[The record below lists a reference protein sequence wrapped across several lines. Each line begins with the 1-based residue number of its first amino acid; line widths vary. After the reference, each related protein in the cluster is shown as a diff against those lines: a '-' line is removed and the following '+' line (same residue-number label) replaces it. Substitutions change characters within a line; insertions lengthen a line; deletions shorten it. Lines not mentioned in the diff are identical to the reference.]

1 MAKRKTVCVKSS
13 KRNERNTSPKV
24 SKTRTFNKAKEF
36 DEDEFEDDDDS
47 EDDEDDGDFDEEEGD
62 GGDSELPDIFSS
74 YNGWDVWIEKDPAH
88 KFKVTATLDSEYEI
102 EIDRIEIYGDK
113 IDEGAD
119 IETIVAEKIDER
131 DEERASMD
139 DWNRHYGS
147 YMGLSEDPDWFDSY
161 APD

>member
-1 MAKRKTVCVKSS
+1 MGGACGESQLFKRKKDSRS
-13 KRNERNTSPKV
+13 KCGN
-24 SKTRTFNKAKEF
+24 
-36 DEDEFEDDDDS
+36 
-47 EDDEDDGDFDEEEGD
+47 
-62 GGDSELPDIFSS
+62 
-74 YNGWDVWIEKDPAH
+74 VWIEKDPVH
-88 KFKVTATLDSEYEI
+88 KFIVTATLDSEYEI
-102 EIDRIEIYGDK
+102 EIDRIEIYGDE

-119 IETIVAEKIDER
+119 IETVVAEKIDER

>member
-13 KRNERNTSPKV
+13 KRNERNTRPNA
-24 SKTRTFNKAKEF
+24 SKSRSFNKAKEF
-36 DEDEFEDDDDS
+36 DDEDEV
-47 EDDEDDGDFDEEEGD
+47 DEDDGD
-62 GGDSELPDIFSS
+62 DSELPDIFSS
-74 YNGWDVWIEKDPAH
+74 YNGWNVWIEKDPVH
-88 KFKVTATLDSEYEI
+88 KFIVTATLDSENEI
-102 EIDRIEIYGDK
+102 EIDRIEIYGDE

-131 DEERASMD
+131 DEERASME